1 MPDLDLLKMA
11 VDVGS
16 FGMIAW
22 LIFYTFSKMLPQTI
36 DQFRQELREERA
48 VTQTGFAKLEEA
60 LDRLSMIVVVHDAA
74 VRGEDIDTKSVQS
87 LLGLLGR
94 YDKERK
100 S

>member
-1 MPDLDLLKMA
+1 
-11 VDVGS
+11 
-16 FGMIAW
+16 
-22 LIFYTFSKMLPQTI
+22 
-36 DQFRQELREERA
+36 
-48 VTQTGFAKLEEA
+48 
-60 LDRLSMIVVVHDAA
+60 MIVVVHDAA